1 MPTANL
7 SGIGCCTGKL
17 PVEFRILKCDFASG
31 VTVFAEDKVVGKKP
45 NQYSTKIKVTDKSGS
60 VLKAGKD
67 YEKTI
72 EYYAYDP
79 VTGMKGN
86 RLDKTS
92 FPGEGDVICVEVT
105 GKGNYSNEKAIGY
118 YRILKA
124 GNDISKAKVKI
135 EDQTIVGN
143 GKAVTIPEKD
153 MYFSVTLG
161 NQTLHLA
168 TDETEDGFMIVPGSY
183 VNNTKKGTAKVTL
196 RGTGSFGGTKTVS
209 FKIVPKLMPAKFVSG
224 E

>member
-1 MPTANL
+1 M
-7 SGIGCCTGKL
+7 
-17 PVEFRILKCDFASG
+17 
-31 VTVFAEDKVVGKKP
+31 TVFAEDKVEGKKA
-45 NQYSTKIKVTDKSGS
+45 NQYSTKITVTDKSGS
-60 VLKAGKD
+60 VLRANKD

-72 EYYAYDP
+72 AYYAYDP
-79 VTGMKGN
+79 ATATKGN
-86 RLDKTS
+86 RLDKMS
-92 FPGEGDVICVEVT
+92 FPKAGEVICVEVT
-105 GKGNYSNEKAIGY
+105 GKGNYSNEKAVGY
-118 YRILKA
+118 YRILPA

-135 EDQTIVGN
+135 ADQIFAGK

-161 NQTLHLA
+161 NQTLHLV
-168 TDETEDGFMIVPGSY
+168 TDEVEDGFMIVSGSY

-209 FKIVPKLMPAKFVSG
+209 FKIVPKPMPAKLVPV

>member
-1 MPTANL
+1 M
-7 SGIGCCTGKL
+7 
-17 PVEFRILKCDFASG
+17 
-31 VTVFAEDKVVGKKP
+31 TVFAEDKVEGKKA
-45 NQYSTKIKVTDKSGS
+45 NQYSTKITVTDKSGS
-60 VLKAGKD
+60 VLKANKD

-72 EYYAYDP
+72 AYYAYDP
-79 VTGMKGN
+79 ATATKGN
-86 RLDKTS
+86 RLDKMS
-92 FPGEGDVICVEVT
+92 FPKAGEVICVEVT
-105 GKGNYSNEKAIGY
+105 GKGNYSNEKAVGY
-118 YRILKA
+118 YRILPA

-135 EDQTIVGN
+135 ADQIFAGK

-161 NQTLHLA
+161 NQTLHLV
-168 TDETEDGFMIVPGSY
+168 TNGTEDGFMIVPGSY

-209 FKIVPKLMPAKFVSG
+209 FKIVPKLMPAKLVSV